1 MDRHKLKASYDLAVQ
16 EASRSLLASDS
27 HLLTLSGKDVRRNP
41 RFDSAVEPRL
51 WETLRHHSMVVSET
65 PVRVREMSG
74 EIEPVRSASKRHEA
88 SLSLMV
94 HHVTEAIAR
103 TVSDVVVHCY
113 WLQLVNGRPLG
124 LIDYDFVEESN
135 LDLRLPIWS
144 GSKDLENMPWYI
156 PDFES
161 LSYTYRSYKSQCER
175 CGVKCPEIEMRNIC
189 TTVSRNRIDRQADSS
204 QALAKEI
211 PWLIM
216 PIERAL
222 GEIST

>member
-88 SLSLMV
+88 SLSL
-94 HHVTEAIAR
+94 
-103 TVSDVVVHCY
+103 VVVLCRRSCAQAGFR
-113 WLQLVNGRPLG
+113 LSPSAMVRTGRG
-124 LIDYDFVEESN
+124 RREECQPRPVRPPGS
-135 LDLRLPIWS
+135 LRW
-144 GSKDLENMPWYI
+144 
-156 PDFES
+156 
-161 LSYTYRSYKSQCER
+161 
-175 CGVKCPEIEMRNIC
+175 
-189 TTVSRNRIDRQADSS
+189 
-204 QALAKEI
+204 
-211 PWLIM
+211 
-216 PIERAL
+216 AL
-222 GEIST
+222 GHRHRGQSK